1 MPVIEIISKELQS
14 YYVFAH
20 KYTHIWSS
28 IMPLFSSGRY
38 FWYISEVQFCP
49 DNLNFCAKIVFFST
63 FFFISRK
70 VWVPNDYEFSG
81 QLVCLNCNF
90 LSKVNVLLL
99 NFDLRQHAYPT
110 KSVENWEFTFK
121 KLFCWIE
128 GIKVKTCPCA
138 INIPWKCSLWS

>member
-1 MPVIEIISKELQS
+1 MMFLPTNI
-14 YYVFAH
+14 H
-20 KYTHIWSS
+20 
-28 IMPLFSSGRY
+28 
-38 FWYISEVQFCP
+38 ISEVQLCP
-49 DNLNFCAKIVFFST
+49 YFRQVVIFGISPKFSFALIIWIFVQKLFFFST
-63 FFFISRK
+63 FFFISWK
-70 VWVPNDYEFSG
+70 VWVPNDYESSG

-128 GIKVKTCPCA
+128 GIKVKICPCA